1 MYFERKTQSYNKENC
16 QISYIKHN
24 TTAAGIK
31 LETFLGKLTG
41 FLMFGCDLENE
52 VENTFFCLARTEK
65 L

>member
-1 MYFERKTQSYNKENC
+1 MKAKLEAIIGKTAK
-16 QISYIKHN
+16 ISYIKHN

-31 LETFLGKLTG
+31 LKTFLGKLTG

-52 VENTFFCLARTEK
+52 LENTFCCLARTEK